1 MFNEMAFQMMLVDDE
16 HVDHFSVDF
25 VVVLASHLLKRL
37 NLKVVD
43 DRGISQIDGCVGKTA
58 KKGINN
64 KQSLNSSIQ

>member
-1 MFNEMAFQMMLVDDE
+1 MFNEMAFLMMLVDGE

-25 VVVLASHLLKRL
+25 VVVLASHLKRL

-64 KQSLNSSIQ
+64 KQSLNRSIQ

>member
-1 MFNEMAFQMMLVDDE
+1 MFNEMTFQMMLVDGE

-25 VVVLASHLLKRL
+25 VVVLSSHLKRL